1 MKIKKEY
8 IILAVIIAA
17 LLLYLSQRRT
27 DRTLYQLPDVPE
39 ISNSDIT
46 KIEINKNSTPIILGK
61 EGDRWTI
68 GPKKY
73 PADTLK
79 VKNMLDVMEKFTL
92 TALVSESKS
101 YNRYNLDND
110 NKIIVKAFYKDKLKL
125 EFDIGK
131 AASSFRHTF
140 VKIAGDE
147 RVFHARGS
155 FREKFDKAVDDL
167 RDKAILAFKINEIGE
182 IHIAK
187 GKQQMV
193 FSLIQPQKEA
203 KDSETADTS
212 SPKSKPLKIIW
223 QNASGKKGDNSK
235 INRFLTTLSDLSCE
249 KYISDRSKDE
259 FTDPVYTLLLKG
271 SKEYQLS
278 IFGKP
283 DTADKNYPVISS
295 ENKYPFILP
304 DSQVKSIME
313 DPDELLE
320 KKDKK

>member
-8 IILAVIIAA
+8 IILVVIIAA
-17 LLLYLSQRRT
+17 LLLYLSQRST

-46 KIEINKNSTPIILGK
+46 KIDIIKNSTPIVLSK
-61 EGDRWTI
+61 ETDRWTI

-79 VKNMLDVMEKFTL
+79 VKNMLDVMEKLTL

-110 NKIIVKAFYKDKLKL
+110 NKITVKAFGKDKLKL

-155 FREKFDKAVDDL
+155 FRGKFDKTVDDL
-167 RDKAILAFKINEIGE
+167 RDKAVLAFKIDEIRE
-182 IHIAK
+182 IHISK
-187 GKQQMV
+187 GNKKML
-193 FSLIQPQKEA
+193 FSLIQSPEEA
-203 KDSETADTS
+203 KDSEKSDAS
-212 SPKSKPLKIIW
+212 SPKNEALKIIW
-223 QNASGKKGDNSK
+223 QNASGKKGNNSK
-235 INRFLTTLSDLSCE
+235 INRLLTTLSDLSCE
-249 KYISDRSKDE
+249 KYISGQSKDE

-271 SKEYQLS
+271 SKEYKLS
-278 IFGKP
+278 IFEKL
-283 DTADKNYPVISS
+283 DKDNEDYPAISS
-295 ENKYPFILP
+295 ENSYPFILSG
-304 DSQVKSIME
+304 SQVKSIME

>member
-17 LLLYLSQRRT
+17 LLIYLSQRST

-46 KIEINKNSTPIILGK
+46 KIEINKNSTPIILSK

-79 VKNMLDVMEKFTL
+79 VTNILDVMGKLTL

-101 YNRYNLDND
+101 YNRYNLDDD
-110 NKIIVKAFYKDKLKL
+110 NKIAVKAFDKDKLKL

-155 FREKFDKAVDDL
+155 FRGKFDKTVDDL
-167 RDKAILAFKINEIGE
+167 RDKTVLAFKLSEIDDIYITKGNKE
-182 IHIAK
+182 ISFRRTK
-187 GKQQMV
+187 S
-193 FSLIQPQKEA
+193 SLEVKES
-203 KDSETADTS
+203 KETDTS
-212 SPKSKPLKIIW
+212 NPKSQQTEITW

-235 INRFLTTLSDLSCE
+235 INRLLTTLSDLSCE
-249 KYISDRSKDE
+249 KYLSGQSKDE
-259 FTDPVYTLLLKG
+259 FTGPLYTLILKG
-271 SKEYQLS
+271 SKEYKLS
-278 IFGKP
+278 IFKKLDP
-283 DTADKNYPVISS
+283 DNEDYPAISS
-295 ENKYPFILP
+295 ENSYPFILSG
-304 DSQVKSIME
+304 SQVKSIME

>member
-8 IILAVIIAA
+8 IILAVITAA
-17 LLLYLSQRRT
+17 LLLYLSQRST

-46 KIEINKNSTPIILGK
+46 KIEINKNSTSFAISK

-79 VKNMLDVMEKFTL
+79 VKNILDVMEKLTL

-101 YNRYNLDND
+101 YNRYNLDDD
-110 NKIIVKAFYKDKLKL
+110 NKITVKAFDKDKLKL

-147 RVFHARGS
+147 RVFHARDS
-155 FREKFDKAVDDL
+155 FRGKFDKTVDDL
-167 RDKAILAFKINEIGE
+167 RDKTVLAFKIDEIRE
-182 IHIAK
+182 IHISK
-187 GKQQMV
+187 GNKMTF
-193 FSLIQPQKEA
+193 FSLIQSPGEA
-203 KDSETADTS
+203 KDSE
-212 SPKSKPLKIIW
+212 KSDASNPENKPLKIIW

-235 INRFLTTLSDLSCE
+235 INRLLTTLSNLSCE

-271 SKEYQLS
+271 GKEYKLS
-278 IFGKP
+278 IFEKLN
-283 DTADKNYPVISS
+283 DDNEDYPAISS
-295 ENKYPFILP
+295 ENSYPFILSG
-304 DSQVKSIME
+304 SQVKSIIE
-313 DPDELLE
+313 DPGEMLE
-320 KKDKK
+320 KKNEK

>member
-8 IILAVIIAA
+8 IILAVIISA
-17 LLLYLSQRRT
+17 LLLYLSQRST
-27 DRTLYQLPDVPE
+27 DRTLYELPDMPK
-39 ISNSDIT
+39 ISISDIT
-46 KIEINKNSTPIILGK
+46 KIEIIKDSIPIAISK
-61 EGDRWTI
+61 KSDRWTI

-79 VKNMLDVMEKFTL
+79 VKNMLDIMEKLTL

-110 NKIIVKAFYKDKLKL
+110 NKINVKAFDKDKLKL

-155 FREKFDKAVDDL
+155 FRGKFDKTVDDL
-167 RDKAILAFKINEIGE
+167 RDKTVLAFKIDEIRE
-182 IHIAK
+182 IHISK
-187 GKQQMV
+187 GKQKML
-193 FSLIQPQKEA
+193 FSLIQSLEEA
-203 KDSETADTS
+203 KDSEKSDAS
-212 SPKSKPLKIIW
+212 SPKNKPLKIIW

-235 INRFLTTLSDLSCE
+235 INRLLTTLSDLSCE
-249 KYISDRSKDE
+249 KYISGQSKDE

-271 SKEYQLS
+271 SKEYKLS
-278 IFGKP
+278 IFEKL
-283 DTADKNYPVISS
+283 DKDNEEYPAISS
-295 ENKYPFILP
+295 ENSYPFILSG
-304 DSQVKSIME
+304 SQVKNIME
-313 DPDELLE
+313 DPDEMLE